1 MKVVIISSI
10 IDPASENIKQSLLN
24 KSKWESIDYFDD
36 NPVYKNSVFKD
47 VFLVTINTRKI
58 FRENLDKEIN
68 NKLSFNPDLAIFI
81 SKHTSEMK
89 KPTLSVHPVGNYG
102 DAEFGGRPKTIV
114 KSSPILMTN
123 LLRLMKKNYKLTNLE
138 YQVCFE
144 VTHHGPYLEIPT
156 FFAEI
161 GSTEK
166 EWKDKNSANI
176 IASSILELIGAYLNN
191 NSITVE
197 VPVLFGIGGGHY
209 APRFTDVIF
218 EKNAV
223 FGHMIP
229 SYQINAGNINGE
241 ILEKAIEA
249 TPNITGIYI
258 HKKALKKSQIS
269 ELKNWFNERDF
280 SIISSK
286 ELSPLS

>member
-10 IDPASENIKQSLLN
+10 IDPASENIKERLLE

-36 NPVYKNSVFKD
+36 NPVYNYSVFKD
-47 VFLVTINTRKI
+47 VLMVTLNTRKI

-68 NKLSFNPDLAIFI
+68 NKLSFKPDLAIFI

-102 DAEFGGRPKTIV
+102 DAELGGRSKTIV
-114 KSSPILMTN
+114 KSSPFMMTN
-123 LLRLMKKNYKLTNLE
+123 LLRLIKKNYKLTNLE

-166 EWKDKNSANI
+166 QWKDKNSAKI
-176 IASSILELIGAYLNN
+176 IASSILELIKDYMNINIAN
-191 NSITVE
+191 IE
-197 VPVLFGIGGGHY
+197 IPVLLGVGGGHY

-229 SYQINAGNINGE
+229 SYQINAGNINDE
-241 ILEKAIEA
+241 ILVKAMEA
-249 TPNITGIYI
+249 TPNINGIYI

-269 ELKNWFNERDF
+269 EFKNWFNERDI